1 MAWDNNPFEP
11 AGTGDSNGQNDNSTI
26 PDYEDAPF

>member
-1 MAWDNNPFEP
+1 MASNNPFETP

-26 PDYEDAPF
+26 PYEDAPF